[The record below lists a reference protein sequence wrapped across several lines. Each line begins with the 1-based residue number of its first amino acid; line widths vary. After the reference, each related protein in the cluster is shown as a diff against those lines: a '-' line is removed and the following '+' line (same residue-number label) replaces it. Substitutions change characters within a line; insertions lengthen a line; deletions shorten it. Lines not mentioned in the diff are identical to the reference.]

1 MKKNTKTITICA
13 MMIAL
18 SLVFMYI
25 GVLLPSGRA
34 GFMAVASLFTLAA
47 VIECGYVPALCVF
60 AASSIL
66 GFLIMPDKAPI
77 MFYILF
83 FGYYPVIKSL
93 CEKLKSRVPEWII
106 KLAVFNIAL
115 TVMVIFFRELLMMSF
130 LDRLSGAALI
140 AVIYI
145 LMNIIFVIYDY
156 GVSKL
161 VQFYMYNIHNKIR

>member
-1 MKKNTKTITICA
+1 MKKGTKTITICA
-13 MMIAL
+13 MMTAL

-25 GVLLPSGRA
+25 GILIPSGRA
-34 GFMAVASLFTLAA
+34 GFMAVASLFTVAA

-60 AASSIL
+60 AASSVL

-83 FGYYPVIKSL
+83 FGYYPIIKSIG
-93 CEKLKSRVPEWII
+93 EKLKSRVPEWII

-115 TVMVIFFRELLMMSF
+115 TAMVLFFRELLMFSF
-130 LDRLSGAALI
+130 LDRLAGT
-140 AVIYI
+140 VYI
-145 LMNIIFVIYDY
+145 VVLYVLMNVVFVIYDY

-161 VQFYMYNIHNKIR
+161 IQFYMYKIHNKIR